1 MNGPEQET
9 PPAPRHG
16 RAPGAWPLLGH
27 LPYLATRPLSFLDS
41 LPGHG
46 DVVRVRMGPRTAHV
60 VSHPALVRRVLTDRR
75 SFDRSGVLYE
85 KVRALLGNGLATC
98 PNAEHRD
105 QRRTLQPAFHHS
117 LMDRYAAVMTAETQA
132 LTARWRPG
140 AVVDVTEEAFRLTT
154 AVAVRT
160 LFSAGITAQAAEE
173 LREALE
179 VLLRGVYTRVV
190 APVVDRVPSPARRRY
205 RRALARWRTGVAAIV
220 AAYRA
225 AGVDHGDALSLL
237 LAVRDE
243 HGRALSD
250 AELGDQ
256 VATLVLAG
264 AETTSSVLAWALRLL
279 ADHPEA
285 AGRLHRELDA
295 VLAGGPVTAADLP
308 RLPYTADVVREV
320 LRLYPPAWA
329 ITRTTT
335 RETELAGLPLAPGS
349 TVICCLYLLHRRR
362 ELFPDAARFDPDRW
376 AAGEAPRDAWLPF
389 GLGATKCVG
398 DVFGTVEAG
407 LALAAIASRWH
418 LTPVSPRPPRPVPR
432 IVLSPGPQPMRL
444 AGRVPGVGAAG
455 VAPHRAGDR
464 GAFTE
469 L

>member
-1 MNGPEQET
+1 MSPT
-9 PPAPRHG
+9 SAPRHG

-27 LPYLATRPLSFLDS
+27 LPHLATRPLAFLDS

-46 DVVRVRMGPRTAHV
+46 DVVRVRMGARTAHV
-60 VSHPALVRRVLTDRR
+60 VTHPALVRRVLTDRS
-75 SFDRSGVLYE
+75 SFDRSGILYE

-105 QRRTLQPAFHHS
+105 QRRVLRPAFRPA
-117 LMDRYAAVMTAETQA
+117 LMERYADVMTAETEA

-160 LFSAGITAQAAEE
+160 LFSAGIAPRAAEE

-190 APVVDRVPSPARRRY
+190 APAVDRVPSPDRRRY
-205 RRALARWRTGVAAIV
+205 RRALARWRTGVAAII

-225 AGVDHGDALSLL
+225 SGTDHGDALSLL

-243 HGRALSD
+243 RGRALSD
-250 AELGDQ
+250 AALGDQ

-285 AGRLHRELDA
+285 AARLHEELDTA
-295 VLAGGPVTAADLP
+295 LSGGPVTRADLP
-308 RLPYTADVVREV
+308 RLPYTGDVVREA

-329 ITRTTT
+329 ITRTVT
-335 RETELAGLPLAPGS
+335 RATELAGRTLPPGS
-349 TVICCLYLLHRRR
+349 IVICCLYLLHRRR
-362 ELFPDAARFDPDRW
+362 ELFPDPARFDPGRW
-376 AAGEAPRDAWLPF
+376 AAGDVPRDAWLPF
-389 GLGATKCVG
+389 GLGATRCVG
-398 DVFGTVEAG
+398 EAFGTVEAT
-407 LALAAIASRWH
+407 LALAAIASRWR

-432 IVLSPGPQPMRL
+432 LVLSPGPQPMRL
-444 AGRVPGVGAAG
+444 
-455 VAPHRAGDR
+455 
-464 GAFTE
+464 TE
-469 L
+469 R